1 MTDGTM
7 AQETTARRGWAGR
20 VVIWMFAGV
29 GLLAAI
35 AVIWLA
41 LMVGGVGGWDGNRR
55 DAPVTVKGQNIPFSV
70 QDVRD
75 VRGTGLVQLAIGI
88 PGHVSPASSSGRYKF
103 DHRNLILLDKE
114 TGVSRKLLP
123 DNNRS
128 IMEFRFLPAVAA
140 VDGAQR
146 RGEEYFEEDPDEQ
159 GGKKVP
165 PAAYYVLAVAQ
176 ADRTKQ
182 DVLVGNIAGGRQAYL
197 LKNIDGI
204 DRMWMLTPTRLA
216 MVVREGMAVHYKVI
230 DVPTLKLVL
239 TRPVEIG

>member
-1 MTDGTM
+1 MI
-7 AQETTARRGWAGR
+7 ETVKQGGAGR
-20 VVIWMFAGV
+20 ILIWIFAGV

-41 LMVGGVGGWDGNRR
+41 MMVAGVGGWDRARR
-55 DAPVTVKGQNIPFSV
+55 DAPIAVKGQNIPFSV

-88 PGHVSPASSSGRYKF
+88 PGRSGKVASSSGAYEF
-103 DHRNLILLDKE
+103 DHRNLILLDKA
-114 TGVSRKLLP
+114 TGASRRLLA
-123 DNNRS
+123 DNHRR
-128 IMEFRFLPAVAA
+128 IVEFRFLPAVAA

-146 RGEEYFEEDPDEQ
+146 RDEEYIEEADEEAD
-159 GGKKVP
+159 GKKVP
-165 PAAYYVLAVAQ
+165 PAAYYVLAVSEVEGE
-176 ADRTKQ
+176 KQ

-239 TRPVEIG
+239 ARPVEIG

>member
-1 MTDGTM
+1 MNEV
-7 AQETTARRGWAGR
+7 AKRGGAGR
-20 VVIWMFAGV
+20 LLIWIFAGV
-29 GLLAAI
+29 GLLAAV

-41 LMVGGVGGWDGNRR
+41 AMLIGAGRFNRS
-55 DAPVTVKGQNIPFSV
+55 DDPAPVAVKGQTAPFSV

-88 PGHVSPASSSGRYKF
+88 PGRVGKVASSSGRYDF
-103 DHRNLILLDKE
+103 DHRNLILLDKA
-114 TGVSRKLLP
+114 TGASRKLLP

-128 IMEFRFLPAVAA
+128 IVEFRFLPAVAA

-146 RGEEYFEEDPDEQ
+146 RGEEYIEEDPDEAD
-159 GGKKVP
+159 GKTVP

-176 ADRTKQ
+176 ADLTKQ
-182 DVLVGNIAGGRQAYL
+182 DVLVGNISDGRQAFL
-197 LKNIDGI
+197 LKNLDGI

-216 MVVREGMAVHYKVI
+216 LVVREGMAVHYKVI

-239 TRPVEIG
+239 ARPVEIG